1 MSSTYISGQALSLNP
16 VASGSL
22 DVDTPFLV
30 SANDPRTVRIQAVYW
45 TGTGNLIIKD
55 SYGIE
60 IYSGD
65 PSTLTYVNANLP
77 YITVTTPLLYTLTG
91 AAANGGKKVYV
102 FGEFV

>member
-1 MSSTYISGQALSLNP
+1 MSSTYTSGQALSLNP
-16 VASGSL
+16 VTSGSL
-22 DVDTPFLV
+22 VVDTPFLI
-30 SANDPRTVRIQAVYW
+30 SADDPRTVRIQAIYW
-45 TGTGNLIIKD
+45 TGSGSLTIKD
-55 SYGIE
+55 SYGTQ

-65 PSTLTYVNANLP
+65 PSTLTPIDTDLP